1 MPMAVAICSKF
12 DCSYVVIGNAVA
24 VAASLCM
31 GALGAE
37 VDTSSPGARCNRG
50 AHDAPDLLPA
60 PVADLLESTYMA
72 KSFLV
77 PEAPPFRIAHWFVPA
92 VIRLGAD
99 PQRNFRFFDNRQKY
113 LLFVN
118 TCSEK
123 WVIAHRVALELA
135 NNAVR
140 GVERRD
146 LCRASRG

>member
-1 MPMAVAICSKF
+1 MHVEGQIRE
-12 DCSYVVIGNAVA
+12 I
-24 VAASLCM
+24 
-31 GALGAE
+31 
-37 VDTSSPGARCNRG
+37 
-50 AHDAPDLLPA
+50 APQ
-60 PVADLLESTYMA
+60 AD
-72 KSFLV
+72 
-77 PEAPPFRIAHWFVPA
+77 PETRTHRVRIALNDPPPSF
-92 VIRLGAD
+92 RLGAD